1 MRLEIATR
9 CNDNAGPIRF
19 VERRSTNA
27 FISNRQEESPVQ
39 LDGSLFLFL
48 VLFTSLA
55 SIVFNERV
63 AYKRYTKI
71 QISEDI

>member
-27 FISNRQEESPVQ
+27 FISNHQQESSVQ
-39 LDGSLFLFL
+39 LDPLAYAL
-48 VLFTSLA
+48 TSYY
-55 SIVFNERV
+55 E
-63 AYKRYTKI
+63 
-71 QISEDI
+71 ISEDV

>member
-27 FISNRQEESPVQ
+27 FISNRQQEGPVQ

-48 VLFTSLA
+48 VLFTPLQA
-55 SIVFNERV
+55 V
-63 AYKRYTKI
+63 TKYLKMFE
-71 QISEDI
+71 SP